1 MHHPLK
7 PTDVERATIRDITPA
22 QIESARIEGRRY
34 KLVCSA
40 ARESG
45 EVKARVALEALPLSD
60 PLAQVAGTSSL
71 ISFETD
77 MFPALAIH
85 EINPGLDAVA
95 YGLLTDFLRAVKE

>member
-1 MHHPLK
+1 MVAQVAPEPL
-7 PTDVERATIRDITPA
+7 PSD
-22 QIESARIEGRRY
+22 
-34 KLVCSA
+34 
-40 ARESG
+40 
-45 EVKARVALEALPLSD
+45 D

-71 ISFETD
+71 VCFETD

>member
-1 MHHPLK
+1 MRKPLR
-7 PTDVERATIRDITPA
+7 PDQVERQGIRRLTA
-22 QIESARIEGRRY
+22 QQIEAARVDGRRY
-34 KLVCSA
+34 KVVCSA
-40 ARESG
+40 
-45 EVKARVALEALPLSD
+45 KLVANRIVAKVAPEALPIND
-60 PLAQVAGTSSL
+60 PLAQVSGTSSV

>member
-1 MHHPLK
+1 
-7 PTDVERATIRDITPA
+7 
-22 QIESARIEGRRY
+22 
-34 KLVCSA
+34 VCSA
-40 ARESG
+40 
-45 EVKARVALEALPLSD
+45 KLVANRIVAKVAPEALPIND
-60 PLAQVAGTSSL
+60 PLAQVSGTSSV